1 MIASAFEPHPLM
13 MLPFAVLLL
22 AVALMP
28 NLNGHWWERHY
39 PKVAVVLGLI
49 TAVYYL
55 AVVKQPARMLHV
67 AHEYVSFM
75 ALIASLFVISG
86 GIHIRVRGQATP
98 LANGCFLLAGAVLA
112 NIVGTTGASMLLIRP
127 WIRLNQNRIRPF
139 HVVFFIFIVSNI
151 GGSLTPIGDPPLFLG
166 YLKGVPFW
174 WVLNNC
180 WPAWILGVGFL
191 VATFVYLDWR
201 NCSGHGCVLGG
212 YVHHLPECFR
222 RHRLYSFGVLL
233 AKMVAQFVP
242 CDAVAPP
249 PKFLVGVAF
258 EIFQT
263 DGDGLQDFL

>member
-1 MIASAFEPHPLM
+1 M
-13 MLPFAVLLL
+13 
-22 AVALMP
+22 
-28 NLNGHWWERHY
+28 
-39 PKVAVVLGLI
+39 
-49 TAVYYL
+49 
-55 AVVKQPARMLHV
+55 
-67 AHEYVSFM
+67 
-75 ALIASLFVISG
+75 
-86 GIHIRVRGQATP
+86 
-98 LANGCFLLAGAVLA
+98 LA

-201 NCSGHGCVLGG
+201 NCSGHGCVLCRH
-212 YVHHLPECFR
+212 VHHLPECFR

-258 EIFQT
+258 EIFQA
-263 DGDGLQDFL
+263 DGDGLQNFLQGVFGGFMGNAAENKHAQVRLNAAEDFFRQPDALGQSRREAVGANKFESVTSGKAGGYVKSVNRSKRFVVSVSRSKRHQRQLIHSLIFLLLFSDVAADCYFVPPDR